1 MSIESGINSIK
12 ILLEILKSSYKVY
25 SFIITEI
32 AIVPSIYH
40 ILNKF
45 SYILFLIVSG
55 SQLFNELLLK
65 IAFQSNIFVI
75 KLFILIY
82 FWFQIL
88 FLLLHHSIFDGI
100 SFRLLTKWISQN
112 QRFIHICLL
121 IILWLTTNIVSVG
134 LILHRLILTP
144 I

>member
-1 MSIESGINSIK
+1 MSIESGIDSIK